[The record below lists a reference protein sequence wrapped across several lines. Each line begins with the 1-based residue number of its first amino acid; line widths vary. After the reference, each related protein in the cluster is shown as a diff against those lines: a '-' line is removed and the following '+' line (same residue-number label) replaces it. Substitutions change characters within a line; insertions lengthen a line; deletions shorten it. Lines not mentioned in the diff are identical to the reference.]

1 MKQSDNDALHVC
13 NGSTAG
19 RAPQLDAVI
28 CSGNLAVPGQ
38 QRVSVCVCV
47 CMSVPSTGCECM
59 CVCIRV
65 CAPPLALCSP
75 PCRTDEETLLLQE
88 EMRMERPPLG
98 KGTAPT

>member
-13 NGSTAG
+13 NGSAAG

-47 CMSVPSTGCECM
+47 C
-59 CVCIRV
+59 IRV
-65 CAPPLALCSP
+65 CAPPLALCSL
-75 PCRTDEETLLLQE
+75 PCRTNEETLLLQE

>member
-13 NGSTAG
+13 NGSATG

-47 CMSVPSTGCECM
+47 CVYV
-59 CVCIRV
+59 CVHLHWHSAARH
-65 CAPPLALCSP
+65 AGL
-75 PCRTDEETLLLQE
+75 
-88 EMRMERPPLG
+88 MR
-98 KGTAPT
+98 KHYCFKKK